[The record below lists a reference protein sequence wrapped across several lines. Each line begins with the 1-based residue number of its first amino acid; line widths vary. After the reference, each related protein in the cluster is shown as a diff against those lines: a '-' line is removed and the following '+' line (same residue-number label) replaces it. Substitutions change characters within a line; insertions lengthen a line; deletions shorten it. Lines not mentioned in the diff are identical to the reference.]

1 MSTPASTTPTPTPT
15 PTPTWP
21 VRVLSRALDQAGD
34 VLAAVHPDQLTLPTP
49 CRDWDVQR
57 LVTHLV
63 HDPPRFLAMARGEQV
78 DFSVEPEPVTEAWAH
93 RFRSSADDLLH
104 RWHQAGDDAQA
115 GQVDWQ
121 TAEFAVHAWDLA
133 RAIGYAEGLDPEVA
147 ERGLAFVTA
156 SLTDENR
163 GGAFG
168 PAVPVADDAPV
179 YERLAAFAGRSVR

>member
-1 MSTPASTTPTPTPT
+1 MSTPTSSPTSTDASPHP
-15 PTPTWP
+15 WP

-34 VLAAVHPDQLTLPTP
+34 VLAAVHPDQLPLPTP

-63 HDPPRFLAMARGEQV
+63 HDPPTFLAQARGEQV
-78 DFSVEPEPVTEAWAH
+78 DWTAEPEPVTEGWAS

-104 RWHQAGDDAQA
+104 HWHQAYDDDQP

-121 TAEFAVHAWDLA
+121 VAEFAVHAWDLA
-133 RAIGYAEGLDPEVA
+133 RAIGYAGRLDPEVA
-147 ERGLAFVTA
+147 ERGLAFVKA

-163 GGAFG
+163 GRAFA

-179 YERLAAFAGRSVR
+179 YDRLAAFAGRPVR

>member
-1 MSTPASTTPTPTPT
+1 MSAASDS
-15 PTPTWP
+15 
-21 VRVLSRALDQAGD
+21 VVVLSRALDQAGD

-63 HDPPRFLAMARGEQV
+63 HDPPTFLAMARGDQV
-78 DFSVEPEPVTEAWAH
+78 DWSAEPEPVTEAWAQ

-104 RWHQAGDDAQA
+104 RWHQAADDAQA

-133 RAIGYAEGLDPEVA
+133 QAIGYAGRLDPEVA
-147 ERGLAFVTA
+147 ERGLAFMTA
-156 SLTDENR
+156 NLTDENR

-179 YERLAAFAGRSVR
+179 YERLAAFAGRSVG